1 MARKRMISPSMWES
15 LSFSELSDFAK
26 LVFVSLI
33 SHADDEGRGM
43 AKAATITNITFPN
56 DDNRRV
62 ADVKKALSEIAL
74 KMSVQFYSV
83 DGREYYV
90 MTNWLDY
97 QTINKPT
104 KSKFPP
110 PPKAGVGGDIRSN
123 GELPQDY
130 GSTTVGLPQ
139 DYGNKVEENI
149 KEDIILSS
157 RSGNSSLDDV
167 AINYDDYEYLC
178 EKLGKDDAEYYM
190 ERVKAFLRKTPHAN
204 ISVRATALKWYR
216 EDKRKDDKQVFEDN
230 SAEKLNEAF
239 ATLNDD
245 L

>member
-1 MARKRMISPSMWES
+1 MISPSMWES

-33 SHADDEGRGM
+33 SHADDDGRGL

-104 KSKFPP
+104 QRKFPP

-130 GSTTVGLPQ
+130 GSTTV
-139 DYGNKVEENI
+139 
-149 KEDIILSS
+149 
-157 RSGNSSLDDV
+157 
-167 AINYDDYEYLC
+167 
-178 EKLGKDDAEYYM
+178 
-190 ERVKAFLRKTPHAN
+190 
-204 ISVRATALKWYR
+204 
-216 EDKRKDDKQVFEDN
+216 
-230 SAEKLNEAF
+230 
-239 ATLNDD
+239 
-245 L
+245 